1 MIPKK
6 VYIVAKYSM
15 KPRRPDQT
23 FRPGYVKGEGNMQWD
38 EHVDVTVGLKNRDLS
53 MAQIIINISEQKVVK
68 NSYGGDKSFMELF
81 QYFYTSSPH
90 ELSQA
95 LRNCGITV
103 SEPEEP
109 TDEQSVQEDV
119 PSEAEASERSESTAA
134 TDVAVSSKTTTDSG
148 GEEPVCVVADT
159 ATAGTDQPAE
169 TRTTASQL

>member
-134 TDVAVSSKTTTDSG
+134 TDVAGTGETVKKRRRKKSDS
-148 GEEPVCVVADT
+148 VVADT
-159 ATAGTDQPAE
+159 ATAGTDQPSE
-169 TRTTASQL
+169 ESVTAS